1 MKKYKVTFMRKF
13 TAKNGKDYC
22 ALELTSVEASK
33 DKNTDVYLGHRTY
46 SVLTKVENVP
56 PTVLPDDFVSCSVS
70 FDDKTGRP
78 FVYNISK
85 CDGEGEI

>member
-13 TAKNGKDYC
+13 TAKNEKEYC
-22 ALELTSVEASK
+22 ALELLSVEASK
-33 DKNTDVYLGHRTY
+33 DKVSGDYLGHRSY

-56 PTVLPDDFVSCSVS
+56 PTVLPDDYVSCSVS
-70 FDDKTGRP
+70 FDKESGRP

-85 CDGEGEI
+85 CDEEGEI